1 MKAMEDFNQ
10 MLKEND
16 IRLSNEINKLMQMR
30 QNTLD
35 SAVIARYLIKDIEP
49 LLEKLNLTIHSFNL
63 NTSEKNILSR
73 KGKLNIRLVSNG
85 KFRFLGENAKYDT
98 LEKKTSKIEE
108 KVQEL
113 LKDDQNDLKCYIN
126 PYSMKVARNQ
136 NENVILMEI
145 SYKF

>member
-16 IRLSNEINKLMQMR
+16 IRLSNEINKLIQMR

-35 SAVIARYLIKDIEP
+35 SAAIARYLIKDIEP

-63 NTSEKNILSR
+63 NTSEENMLSR

-98 LEKKTSKIEE
+98 LEKKASKIEE

-136 NENVILMEI
+136 NENIILMEI

>member
-49 LLEKLNLTIHSFNL
+49 LIEKLNLTIHSFSM
-63 NTSEKNILSR
+63 NTSEENILSR

-98 LEKKTSKIEE
+98 LEKKASKIEE

-113 LKDDQNDLKCYIN
+113 LKDDQNDLECYIN

-136 NENVILMEI
+136 NKNVILMEI

>member
-73 KGKLNIRLVSNG
+73 KGRLNVRLVSNG
-85 KFRFLGENAKYDT
+85 KFRFLRENAEYDV
-98 LEKKTSKIEE
+98 LEKKASKIKE

-136 NENVILMEI
+136 NENIILMEI

>member
-1 MKAMEDFNQ
+1 MKTMEEFDRV
-10 MLKEND
+10 LKEND
-16 IRLSNEINKLMQMR
+16 VRLSNEINKLMQIR
-30 QNTLD
+30 QNTID
-35 SAVIARYLIKDIEP
+35 CAIVVHYLIKDIEP
-49 LLEKLNLTIHSFNL
+49 IIKKFNLTIHSFSL
-63 NTSEKNILSR
+63 NTSEENILSK

-98 LEKKTSKIEE
+98 LEKKASKIEE
-108 KVQEL
+108 KIQEL
-113 LKDDQNDLKCYIN
+113 LKDDRNDLECYIN

>member
-1 MKAMEDFNQ
+1 MKTMKEFEQ
-10 MLKEND
+10 MLKEDD
-16 IRLSNEINKLMQMR
+16 IRLSNEINKLMQIR
-30 QNTLD
+30 QNKIDCAILT
-35 SAVIARYLIKDIEP
+35 RYLIKDVEP
-49 LLEKLNLTIHSFNL
+49 FIEKLNLTIHSFSM

-73 KGKLNIRLVSNG
+73 KGTLNIRLVSNG
-85 KFRFLGENAKYDT
+85 KFRFLGENAKYDI
-98 LEKKTSKIEE
+98 LEKKASKIEE
-108 KVQEL
+108 KVQAL

>member
-16 IRLSNEINKLMQMR
+16 IRLSNEINKLMQIR
-30 QNTLD
+30 QNKIDCAILT
-35 SAVIARYLIKDIEP
+35 RYLIKDIEP
-49 LLEKLNLTIHSFNL
+49 LIEKLNLTIHSFSM
-63 NTSEKNILSR
+63 NTSEENILSR

-113 LKDDQNDLKCYIN
+113 LKDDQNDLECYIN

>member
-1 MKAMEDFNQ
+1 MKTMKDFDQ

-16 IRLSNEINKLMQMR
+16 IRLSNEINKLMQIR

-35 SAVIARYLIKDIEP
+35 NAAIARYLIKDIEP
-49 LLEKLNLTIHSFNL
+49 LIEKLNLTIHSFNL
-63 NTSEKNILSR
+63 NTSEENILSR
-73 KGKLNIRLVSNG
+73 KGRLNVRLVSNG
-85 KFRFLGENAKYDT
+85 KFRFLGESAEYDV
-98 LEKKTSKIEE
+98 LEKKASKIEE

-126 PYSMKVARNQ
+126 PYSLKVVRNS